1 MYKLVCF
8 EIALSTAYSLNLKVY
23 NSLLNRGMDLVINN
37 EIPYKIV

>member
-1 MYKLVCF
+1 MYKLICF
-8 EIALSTAYSLNLKVY
+8 EVALSTAYLLNLKVY